1 MAGRRFGAE
10 LLAPAGSWES
20 LVSALRFGA
29 DAVYLGGPF
38 LQLRAGSAG
47 FDMDKVA
54 RAVRYAH
61 VLGKKVYVASNAFVF
76 PEETDKLASYAAAL
90 RDAGADAMIVSD
102 LGGIRTVKRACPGM
116 EVHVSTQANCTNHE
130 SANIYYELGAKRVV
144 LARELSIEQIAAIR
158 ARIPADMELEA
169 FVHGAMCMAYSGRC
183 MISAY
188 LTGRSANRGGC
199 AQSCRWKFALTEEK
213 RPGEF
218 FPIEE
223 NPDGDTILSSYDLNA
238 LPLLDKIIGA
248 GVSSLKIEGRM
259 KTAYYVAGAV
269 NAYRMYLDGGEMAA
283 SLDELEAISHRPYST
298 GFYEGEIKKTPNAL
312 ASYLKSR
319 EYLGEV
325 LAREGG
331 RVRVRLKNKI
341 VEGRFLEAL
350 TPGRIIGF
358 TAGDML
364 SDEGAP
370 ISEARVPDSV
380 FTLPAPEGVGA
391 GDYLRGMPEV

>member
-223 NPDGDTILSSYDLNA
+223 NPDGDIILSSYDLNA

>member
-61 VLGKKVYVASNAFVF
+61 ALGKKVYVASNAFVF

-213 RPGEF
+213 RPGEY

-223 NPDGDTILSSYDLNA
+223 DPDGDTILSSYDLNA

-269 NAYRMYLDGGEMAA
+269 NAYRMYLDGGDMAA

-298 GFYEGEIKKTPNAL
+298 GFYEGEIRETPNAP

-341 VEGRFLEAL
+341 VEGRLLEAL

-358 TAGDML
+358 AAGDML

>member
-61 VLGKKVYVASNAFVF
+61 ALGKKVYVASNAFVF

-213 RPGEF
+213 RPGEY

-223 NPDGDTILSSYDLNA
+223 DPDGDTILSSYDLNA

-269 NAYRMYLDGGEMAA
+269 NAYRMYLDGGDMAA
-283 SLDELEAISHRPYST
+283 SLGELEAISHRPYST
-298 GFYEGEIKKTPNAL
+298 GFYEGEIKMTPNAP

-325 LAREGG
+325 LAREDS

-341 VEGRFLEAL
+341 VEGRLLEAL

-358 TAGDML
+358 AAGDML

>member
-1 MAGRRFGAE
+1 MTDKRSNAE

-29 DAVYLGGPF
+29 DAVYLGGPL

-47 FDMDKVA
+47 FDMGKIV
-54 RAVRYAH
+54 RAAEYAH
-61 VLGKKVYVASNAFVF
+61 ARKKKIYVASNAFVF
-76 PEETDKLASYAAAL
+76 PEETEKIAEYARAL
-90 RDAGADAMIVSD
+90 SDAGADAMIVSD
-102 LGGIRTVKRACPGM
+102 LGGIRAVKRACPNM

-130 SANIYYELGAKRVV
+130 SANIYYELGARRVV

-158 ARIPADMELEA
+158 ERIPAEMELEA

-223 NPDGDTILSSYDLNA
+223 DPDGDTILSSYDLNA
-238 LPLLDKIIGA
+238 LPVLDKVIAA

-269 NAYRMYLDGGEMAA
+269 NAYRMYLEGGDMDA

-298 GFYEGEIKKTPNAL
+298 GFYEGEIKKTPNAP
-312 ASYLKSR
+312 ASYLRSR

-325 LAREGG
+325 LAREDG
-331 RVRVRLKNKI
+331 RIRVRLKNKI
-341 VEGRFLEAL
+341 VEGRIVEAL

-358 TAGDML
+358 TAGSML
-364 SDEGAP
+364 SEEGEP

-380 FTLPAPEGVGA
+380 FTMSAPEGVEA
-391 GDYLRGMPEV
+391 GDYLRGTLE

>member
-61 VLGKKVYVASNAFVF
+61 ALGKKVYVASNAFVF
-76 PEETDKLASYAAAL
+76 PEETDKLAAYAAAL

-213 RPGEF
+213 RPGEY

-223 NPDGDTILSSYDLNA
+223 DPDGDTILSSYDLNA

-269 NAYRMYLDGGEMAA
+269 NAYRMYLDGGDMAA

-298 GFYEGEIKKTPNAL
+298 GFYEGEIKKTPNAP

-341 VEGRFLEAL
+341 VEGRLLEAL

-358 TAGDML
+358 AAGDML